1 MKALDVGIDITSIKR
16 FNDRKDSFIKR
27 ILTEEE
33 YSVYNELSIVKKPVF
48 LATRWACKE
57 AIFKATEDPK
67 YLEYSILNS
76 KSGKPYVLNHEN
88 MKVSISHEGDTAI
101 AIVIVE

>member
-1 MKALDVGIDITSIKR
+1 MITLDVGIDITSIER
-16 FNDRKDSFIKR
+16 FKNRKDNFIKR

-33 YSVYNELSIVKKPVF
+33 YSVYSELSLVKKPVF

-67 YLEYSILNS
+67 YLDYSILNT
-76 KSGKPYVLNHEN
+76 KTGKPFILNHSN
-88 MKVSISHEGDTAI
+88 MKVSISHEGDTVI